1 MIALKGLPDRMPKPI
16 RTILAERHDDDG
28 LLQYCFA
35 LPLDK
40 LNTKGLCRFGVSRQA
55 KPSFILWGDSHADA
69 ILLAVEDVAKDVGRE
84 GYFAGEPSCAP
95 LLGVFR
101 PDAPRCRTFNDRIL
115 AFVKSRPD
123 IDTVILMAR
132 WGKNAAGT
140 ATADEGKGFVPISDA
155 EGRARK
161 PSDNA
166 AIFTR
171 GLLRTVNALRAAH
184 KKVVLVGPVPEI
196 GAPVPQTLARL
207 ALSGDSRKIG
217 PTLAHYLQ
225 ARKDGA
231 AAVSSSGPAPRRKGG
246 LSRPVPV
253 PERALRGPQ
262 GRHSALPGQPPSQR
276 LRARLLDP
284 LLAGIFS
291 PNLGPASSGTG

>member
-1 MIALKGLPDRMPKPI
+1 MPKSI

-95 LLGVFR
+95 LLGVSR
-101 PDAPRCRTFNDRIL
+101 PDAPRCRAFNDHIL

-140 ATADEGKGFVPISDA
+140 ATADEGKGFVPIFDA
-155 EGRARK
+155 EGRSRK
-161 PSDNA
+161 PADNA

-171 GLLRTVNALRAAH
+171 GLVRTVNALRAAH

-196 GAPVPQTLARL
+196 GRPVPQTLARL
-207 ALSGDSRKIG
+207 ALAGDNRKIG
-217 PTLAHYLQ
+217 PTLARYLRREKTVLPLFHHL
-225 ARKDGA
+225 ARRHGVRAVYPGRFLCRSGRCKVSKDG
-231 AAVSSSGPAPRRKGG
+231 VPLYRDSHH
-246 LSRPVPV
+246 LSVF
-253 PERALRGPQ
+253 G
-262 GRHSALPGQPPSQR
+262 
-276 LRARLLDP
+276 ARLLDP

-291 PNLGPASSGTG
+291 PASARLASGAG